1 MSSDDIR
8 RRMDLQTDKL
18 IDRENIVIEDY
29 YYLLTVYMKIKT
41 FLETLELK
49 WFYPEWISN
58 SWIYYRKNISDKW
71 LTISFNVL

>member
-29 YYLLTVYMKIKT
+29 YYLLTVYMKIET
-41 FLETLELK
+41 FFGDFGIEEIL
-49 WFYPEWISN
+49 S
-58 SWIYYRKNISDKW
+58 RMNI
-71 LTISFNVL
+71 

>member
-18 IDRENIVIEDY
+18 IDRENIVKEDY

-41 FLETLELK
+41 FFGGFGIEEIL
-49 WFYPEWISN
+49 S
-58 SWIYYRKNISDKW
+58 RMNI
-71 LTISFNVL
+71 

>member
-18 IDRENIVIEDY
+18 IDREKIVIEDY

-41 FLETLELK
+41 FLGTLELK
-49 WFYPEWISN
+49 RFYPE
-58 SWIYYRKNISDKW
+58 
-71 LTISFNVL
+71 

>member
-1 MSSDDIR
+1 
-8 RRMDLQTDKL
+8 MDLQTDKL

-49 WFYPEWISN
+49 RFYPEWISN
-58 SWIYYRKNISDKW
+58 SWIYYRKQNISDKW

>member
-41 FLETLELK
+41 FLETLRRRLPMHLLSCLH
-49 WFYPEWISN
+49 PEILCFSA
-58 SWIYYRKNISDKW
+58 SPIR
-71 LTISFNVL
+71 

>member
-1 MSSDDIR
+1 MYELDNIR

-18 IDRENIVIEDY
+18 IDRDIVIEDY

-49 WFYPEWISN
+49 RFYPE
-58 SWIYYRKNISDKW
+58 
-71 LTISFNVL
+71 

>member
-1 MSSDDIR
+1 
-8 RRMDLQTDKL
+8 MDLQTDKL

-29 YYLLTVYMKIKT
+29 YYSLTVYMKIKT

-49 WFYPEWISN
+49 RFYPEWISN
-58 SWIYYRKNISDKW
+58 SWIYYRKQNISDKW

>member
-1 MSSDDIR
+1 
-8 RRMDLQTDKL
+8 MDLQTDKL

-29 YYLLTVYMKIKT
+29 YYSLTVYMKIKT

-58 SWIYYRKNISDKW
+58 SWIYYRKQNISDKW
-71 LTISFNVL
+71 LTISFNIL

>member
-18 IDRENIVIEDY
+18 IDRDIVIEDY

-49 WFYPEWISN
+49 RFYPE
-58 SWIYYRKNISDKW
+58 
-71 LTISFNVL
+71 

>member
-1 MSSDDIR
+1 
-8 RRMDLQTDKL
+8 MDLQTDKL

-41 FLETLELK
+41 FFGTLELK
-49 WFYPEWISN
+49 RFYPEWISN
-58 SWIYYRKNISDKW
+58 SWINYRKQNISDKW

>member
-1 MSSDDIR
+1 
-8 RRMDLQTDKL
+8 MDLQTDKL

-58 SWIYYRKNISDKW
+58 SWIYYRKQNISDKW

>member
-1 MSSDDIR
+1 
-8 RRMDLQTDKL
+8 MDLQTDKL

>member
-1 MSSDDIR
+1 
-8 RRMDLQTDKL
+8 MDLQTDKL

-71 LTISFNVL
+71 LTISFNLL

>member
-18 IDRENIVIEDY
+18 IDRDIVIEDY

-41 FLETLELK
+41 FLGTLELK
-49 WFYPEWISN
+49 RFYPE
-58 SWIYYRKNISDKW
+58 
-71 LTISFNVL
+71 

>member
-1 MSSDDIR
+1 MYELDNIR

-41 FLETLELK
+41 FFRDFGIEEIL
-49 WFYPEWISN
+49 S
-58 SWIYYRKNISDKW
+58 RMNI
-71 LTISFNVL
+71 

>member
-18 IDRENIVIEDY
+18 IDRENSVIEDY

-41 FLETLELK
+41 FLGTLDLK
-49 WFYPEWISN
+49 RFYPE
-58 SWIYYRKNISDKW
+58 
-71 LTISFNVL
+71 

>member
-1 MSSDDIR
+1 MAETSLADFCMILDDIR

-41 FLETLELK
+41 FFRDFGIEEIL
-49 WFYPEWISN
+49 S
-58 SWIYYRKNISDKW
+58 RMNI
-71 LTISFNVL
+71 

>member
-1 MSSDDIR
+1 
-8 RRMDLQTDKL
+8 MDLQTDKL
-18 IDRENIVIEDY
+18 DRENIVIEDY

>member
-1 MSSDDIR
+1 MAETSLADFCMILDDIR

-49 WFYPEWISN
+49 
-58 SWIYYRKNISDKW
+58 
-71 LTISFNVL
+71 

>member
-29 YYLLTVYMKIKT
+29 YYLLTLYMKIET
-41 FLETLELK
+41 FFGELGIEEILFRMK
-49 WFYPEWISN
+49 I
-58 SWIYYRKNISDKW
+58 
-71 LTISFNVL
+71 